1 MHLLFW
7 GSIWAACL
15 SNMLGYVLSFCSRW
29 QDAVVRM
36 WARVE
41 TKAWGKNRQR
51 SRGGGGRQRERSKN
65 SFFFNNRYSSVLV
78 QAMRRKCHLHR
89 DGRGGIPVHL
99 SAWLHGWQL
108 PPETRNLP
116 RKRVMQPF
124 LNISILTKGIFQHL
138 TALFP
143 LVYHKAGAANWNT
156 LTAWL
161 YCQLWAV
168 SR

>member
-1 MHLLFW
+1 M
-7 GSIWAACL
+7 WAARL

-29 QDAVVRM
+29 QDAMVRM

-51 SRGGGGRQRERSKN
+51 GRGGGERERERSKN
-65 SFFFNNRYSSVLV
+65 SIFFFFYNRYSPVLV
-78 QAMRRKCHLHR
+78 QAMRWKFHLHR
-89 DGRGGIPVHL
+89 DRRGGIPVHL
-99 SAWLHGWQL
+99 PAWLHGWQL

-116 RKRVMQPF
+116 HKRVMEPL

-138 TALFP
+138 TTWSP
-143 LVYHKAGAANWNT
+143 LVYHNKKQWSTEAANRNT
-156 LTAWL
+156 LTVWL
-161 YCQLWAV
+161 WCPLWAV